1 MARQL
6 VELGFRG
13 TSAETMKREEFEGK
27 KRQLEDL
34 RRQISKKVRRA
45 SETAAHPALL

>member
-1 MARQL
+1 LPHFSSREDEDMARQL

-34 RRQISKKVRRA
+34 RRQISKKV
-45 SETAAHPALL
+45 T